1 MYIIIAGMGR
11 VGISLAKSLSG
22 KGHDL
27 VLLDQDKKNCEEVAG
42 EIDALVINGDCT
54 KTKAL
59 ENAGIEDADMF
70 IAVTGNQEINLISGL
85 IAKKFNVPKTIARVS
100 EPDYKDVFESLGI
113 GVVISPE
120 LVAANY
126 IEKLIDR
133 PGVVD
138 LAIIGRGDAEILE
151 LIIPPTSKVADKKI
165 RELGSTKDYVIIA
178 IYEGNEL
185 KIPDG
190 STELKAY
197 DRIILLAKTEALE
210 EVRRVFSGESVE

>member
-1 MYIIIAGMGR
+1 MYIIIAGIGR

-27 VLLDQDKKNCEEVAG
+27 VLLDENKKTCEEVAS

-54 KTKAL
+54 KIKSL

-70 IAVTGNQEINLISGL
+70 IAVTGNQEINLISSL
-85 IAKKFNVPKTIARVS
+85 IAKKSNVSKTIARVS
-100 EPDYKDVFESLGI
+100 EPDYKEVFESLGV

-126 IEKLIDR
+126 IEKLIER

-138 LAIIGRGDAEILE
+138 LAIVGRGDAEILE
-151 LIIPPTSKVADKKI
+151 LIIPPNSKVANKKI
-165 RELGSTKDYVIIA
+165 RELKNTKDYVIIA

-190 STELKAY
+190 STELKEY
-197 DRIILLAKTEALE
+197 DRIIILAKTPALE
-210 EVRRVFSGESVE
+210 EVRKVFSNESNE

>member
-11 VGISLAKSLSG
+11 VGSTLAKSLSG

-27 VLLDQDKKNCEEVAG
+27 VLLDTDKKVCEDIAS

-54 KTKAL
+54 RIKTL
-59 ENAGIEDADMF
+59 ESAGIDDADMF
-70 IAVTGNQEINLISGL
+70 IAVTGKQEINLMSSL
-85 IAKKFNVPKTIARVS
+85 IAKNYNVQKTIARVN
-100 EPDYKDVFESLGI
+100 EPEYKGVFESLGI
-113 GVVISPE
+113 DVVVSPE

-138 LAIIGRGDAEILE
+138 LAIVGRGDAEILE
-151 LIIPPTSKVADKKI
+151 LIIPSKSRIANKKI
-165 RELGSTKDYVIIA
+165 MDLEKNQDYLIIA
-178 IYEGNEL
+178 IYDGEEL

-190 STELKAY
+190 KTELKPH
-197 DRIILLAKTEALE
+197 DRILVLAKTEALD
-210 EVRRVFSGESVE
+210 EVRKIFTENI

>member
-11 VGISLAKSLSG
+11 VGSTLAKSLSG

-27 VLLDQDKKNCEEVAG
+27 VLLDTDKKVCEDIAS

-54 KTKAL
+54 RIKTL
-59 ENAGIEDADMF
+59 ESAGIDDADMF
-70 IAVTGNQEINLISGL
+70 IAITGKQEINLMSSL
-85 IAKKFNVPKTIARVS
+85 IAKNYNVQKTIARVN
-100 EPDYKDVFESLGI
+100 EPEYKGVFESLGI
-113 GVVISPE
+113 DVVVSPE

-138 LAIIGRGDAEILE
+138 LAIVGRGDAEILE
-151 LIIPPTSKVADKKI
+151 LIIPPKSRIANKKI
-165 RELGSTKDYVIIA
+165 MDLEKNQDYLIIA
-178 IYEGNEL
+178 IYDGEEL

-190 STELKAY
+190 KTELKPH
-197 DRIILLAKTEALE
+197 DRILVLAKTEALD
-210 EVRRVFSGESVE
+210 EVRKIFTENI

>member
-11 VGISLAKSLSG
+11 VGSTLAKSLSG

-27 VLLDQDKKNCEEVAG
+27 VLLDTDKKVCEDIAS

-54 KTKAL
+54 RIKTL
-59 ENAGIEDADMF
+59 ESAGIDDADMF
-70 IAVTGNQEINLISGL
+70 IAVTGKQEINLMSSL
-85 IAKKFNVPKTIARVS
+85 IAKNYNVQKTIARVN
-100 EPDYKDVFESLGI
+100 EPEYKGVFESLGI
-113 GVVISPE
+113 DVVVSPE

-138 LAIIGRGDAEILE
+138 LAIVGRGDAEILE
-151 LIIPPTSKVADKKI
+151 LIIPPKSRIANKKI
-165 RELGSTKDYVIIA
+165 MDLEKNQDYLIIA
-178 IYEGNEL
+178 IYDGEEL

-190 STELKAY
+190 KTELKPH
-197 DRIILLAKTEALE
+197 DRILVLAKTEALD
-210 EVRRVFSGESVE
+210 EVRKIFTENI

>member
-11 VGISLAKSLSG
+11 VGSALAKSLSG

-27 VLLDQDKKNCEEVAG
+27 VLLDTDKKVCEDIAS

-54 KTKAL
+54 RIKTL
-59 ENAGIEDADMF
+59 ESAGIDDTDMF
-70 IAVTGNQEINLISGL
+70 IAVTGKQEINLMSTL
-85 IAKKFNVPKTIARVS
+85 IAKNYNVQKTIARVN
-100 EPDYKDVFESLGI
+100 EPEYKGVFESLGI
-113 GVVISPE
+113 GVVVSPE

-138 LAIIGRGDAEILE
+138 LTIVGRGDAEILE
-151 LIIPPTSKVADKKI
+151 LIIPPKSRIANKKI
-165 RELGSTKDYVIIA
+165 MDLEKNQDYLIIA
-178 IYEGNEL
+178 IYEGEEL

-190 STELKAY
+190 KTELKPH
-197 DRIILLAKTEALE
+197 DRILVLAKTEALD
-210 EVRRVFSGESVE
+210 EVRKIFTENI

>member
-11 VGISLAKSLSG
+11 VGSTLAKSLSG

-27 VLLDQDKKNCEEVAG
+27 VLLDTDKKVCEDIAS

-54 KTKAL
+54 RIKTL
-59 ENAGIEDADMF
+59 ESAGIDDADMF
-70 IAVTGNQEINLISGL
+70 IAVTGKQEINLMSSL
-85 IAKKFNVPKTIARVS
+85 IAKNYNVQKTIARVN
-100 EPDYKDVFESLGI
+100 EPEYKGVFESLGI
-113 GVVISPE
+113 DVVVSPE

-138 LAIIGRGDAEILE
+138 LAIVGRGDAEILE
-151 LIIPPTSKVADKKI
+151 LIIPPKSRIANKKI
-165 RELGSTKDYVIIA
+165 MDLEKNQDYLIIA
-178 IYEGNEL
+178 IYGGEEL

-190 STELKAY
+190 KTELKPH
-197 DRIILLAKTEALE
+197 DRILVLAKTEALD
-210 EVRRVFSGESVE
+210 EVRKIFTENI